1 MERKLAKR
9 GFTLVE
15 LLVVIAIIGV
25 LVALLLPAI
34 QAAREAARRNS
45 CLNNMKQ
52 IALAILNHEGAKGY
66 YPLASTAPFVGGTR
80 LNTPNNRIGETNQNG
95 DGYSWLVQILPF
107 MEMQPLYNQIA
118 NSPVNNTP
126 NKLLAG
132 PFNPVVF
139 LNPADNKTHVF
150 KQQVETFKCPSY
162 PGADE
167 SKGQPVA
174 GQRMAVGN
182 YVCLPATHYNADGVG
197 TGADSGDSATAPTL
211 YDSKPGGKLKQI
223 AGNGTITF
231 WQQINAADKVVN
243 FTRVRG
249 QNNASVRDG
258 TSNTAWF
265 TESRDENYSGWMSG
279 YSSYVVGADPDGPG
293 GKIRKINQQG
303 GPPTAGQIQVLGWPT
318 ADTEGQT
325 ALNVGSNVKRAGGTD
340 AVPEGTATN
349 QAYFYDKTYPHAG
362 ASAPTTRWFG
372 PSSAHSGDVVLHS
385 YADGHNASVNANIDR
400 NVYLWSITRAG
411 QETPS
416 TN

>member
-52 IALAILNHEGAKGY
+52 IGLGIINHESAKGY
-66 YPLASTAPFVGGTR
+66 YPLASTAPFVPGTKFGAV
-80 LNTPNNRIGETNQNG
+80 NNRTGTENKNG

-107 MEMQPLYNQIA
+107 MEQQTLYNQLA
-118 NSPVNNTP
+118 NAPVNNTP
-126 NKLLAG
+126 SKLLAG
-132 PFNPVVF
+132 PFSPVISF
-139 LNPADNKTHVF
+139 DPTKANTTQVF

-167 SKGQPVA
+167 SKGQPVG

-197 TGADSGDSATAPTL
+197 GATEGGGTNTSL
-211 YDSKPGGKLKQI
+211 YDSRPGNKMKQV
-223 AGNGTITF
+223 AGNGVITF
-231 WQQINAADKVVN
+231 WQQITANDAVINYTK
-243 FTRVRG
+243 VRG

-265 TESRDENYSGWMSG
+265 TESRDENWSGWMSG
-279 YSSYVVGADPDGPG
+279 YASYVVGADPDGPG
-293 GKIRKINQQG
+293 NKVQRINQQG
-303 GPPTAGQIQVLGWPT
+303 TTQTIAGQPMVIGWLTTDT
-318 ADTEGQT
+318 AGQT

-340 AVPEGTATN
+340 AVAEGTGTN
-349 QAYFYDKTYPHAG
+349 QAYFYDKTYDHAQG
-362 ASAPTTRWFG
+362 NPTTRWYG

-416 TN
+416 STN